1 LVRNWAD
8 GNRIRGIAMKR
19 ISAWLVAITC
29 WAICSTC
36 FALYEVADE
45 GMWPESW
52 PKELEPLRK
61 HARTYNGPLGDHPHY
76 VIPFTKRED
85 FEAAWAHILS
95 VKSKSAPVIL
105 LRSPSTFFE
114 CKAGVIIHCPP
125 RPNEGKAMPEEQLP
139 GDSAGR
145 WIYTTYIELVVNG
158 DIVDL
163 SRLELPDG
171 VPVEA
176 GGNAKRD
183 YEIEK
188 FVIERKKH
196 ADAESKDAKR
206 ESGKQESR

>member
-1 LVRNWAD
+1 
-8 GNRIRGIAMKR
+8 
-19 ISAWLVAITC
+19 
-29 WAICSTC
+29 
-36 FALYEVADE
+36 
-45 GMWPESW
+45 
-52 PKELEPLRK
+52 
-61 HARTYNGPLGDHPHY
+61 
-76 VIPFTKRED
+76 
-85 FEAAWAHILS
+85 
-95 VKSKSAPVIL
+95 
-105 LRSPSTFFE
+105 
-114 CKAGVIIHCPP
+114 
-125 RPNEGKAMPEEQLP
+125 MPEEPLP

-145 WIYTTYIELVVNG
+145 WIYTTYIELVVDR

-196 ADAESKDAKR
+196 ADAESKDAKQ

>member
-1 LVRNWAD
+1 
-8 GNRIRGIAMKR
+8 MKR
-19 ISAWLVAITC
+19 TTNLVAAI
-29 WAICSTC
+29 AICAMSSAVYAMYGVT
-36 FALYEVADE
+36 DS
-45 GMWPESW
+45 GTWPNSW

-61 HARTYNGPLGDHPHY
+61 QARTYDGPMGPQPHY

-85 FEAAWAHILS
+85 FESAWPHILS

-125 RPNEGKAMPEEQLP
+125 RQNEGKAMPEEPLP
-139 GDSAGR
+139 GDGAGR
-145 WIYTTYIELVVNG
+145 WIYTTYIELVVDG

-163 SRLELPDG
+163 NRLKLPDG

-196 ADAESKDAKR
+196 AEAEAKKAR
-206 ESGKQESR
+206 